1 MAERYAAFISYSHQD
16 RAVAAWLQRSLEGY
30 RVPGWIVGRPGAF
43 GAVPA
48 RIGAVFRDREDLPA
62 SADLA
67 ASVRAALDSSD
78 CLIVLCSPAA
88 AASRWVAAEITQ
100 FKARAGE
107 DRVLALIVSGE
118 PFASEMPR
126 EGVAECMPLP
136 LRRHVGPDGE
146 VSDRVAEPVAADLRH
161 EGDGQRLARLKLIA
175 GLLGIPLD
183 MLIRREHA
191 RRQRGWALLAA
202 ASMAGTLTMGGLAWE
217 ARSARDTARARR
229 ADAEQLVDFMLG
241 DLRKR
246 LDAVGRLDVLDSVG
260 AETMR
265 YYARQKPS
273 SLDADELA
281 RRARALR
288 LVGEV
293 RAMRGAFGEASAA
306 FDEAARATG
315 ELMARDPGNGA
326 RVFDHAQSVFW
337 VGSTALKRG
346 ELAGASRAMDEYARL
361 ADVLTRMQP
370 NNAAWQAE
378 VGYSRWNRGTL
389 LFRRRQISRATT
401 DFEEAANIF
410 ASLMRREPRNADWA
424 FQYAGASAWLA
435 DARRWAGDPVGAARA
450 RDHERAIYTALS
462 ARDPNNAGVLLH
474 LAWCDHAASELALD
488 RGDLADALRY
498 AQSARDRIERLMRDD
513 PANVEAREN
522 AVRIYNR
529 LALIEASADANRPA
543 QASVERSHGL
553 VAGLQAH
560 DPSLK
565 RWQAL
570 GARTDLVQAWLTLRA
585 GDERMGAWL
594 SARANETAAASG
606 VPEAIAPDERAW
618 RAWGRTVHARAS
630 PVDARADDLAIV
642 ALLEPLRP
650 TLGTDERC
658 FLAAAYRRRSLGDA
672 AATLDTGL
680 ARSGYRSPWCSPI

>member
-78 CLIVLCSPAA
+78 SLIVLCSPAA

-126 EGVAECMPLP
+126 EGAAECMPLP

-202 ASMAGTLTMGGLAWE
+202 ASMAGTLLMGGLAWE

-315 ELMARDPGNGA
+315 ELMARDPRNGA

-337 VGSTALKRG
+337 VGDTALRRG
-346 ELAGASRAMDEYARL
+346 DLTVSAHAMDEYAAL
-361 ADVLTRMQP
+361 ADRLVLIDP
-370 NNAAWQAE
+370 ANSAWRAE
-378 VGYSRWNRGTL
+378 VGYSRINRGTIGY
-389 LFRRRQISRATT
+389 RRRDAVRAERDFAEAT
-401 DFEEAANIF
+401 DIF
-410 ASLMRREPRNADWA
+410 HDLARKEPGSDDWPL
-424 FQYAGASAWLA
+424 QYAQANAWLA
-435 DARRWAGDPVGAARA
+435 DARRWLGDLAGAARA
-450 RDHERAIYTALS
+450 RETERAIYLARL
-462 ARDPNNAGVLLH
+462 ARDPADLGLLAP
-474 LAWCDHAASELALD
+474 LAWSEHGASELALD
-488 RGDLADALRY
+488 RADAGQALLHAR
-498 AQSARDRIERLMRDD
+498 AARDAIERSLRAE
-513 PANVEAREN
+513 PANTQTQDFAARIACQLAIAEEVN
-522 AVRIYNR
+522 GLSGQVSAQRAHR
-529 LALIEASADANRPA
+529 LSTALRARPGSLRKWQSLDA
-543 QASVERSHGL
+543 RS
-553 VAGLQAH
+553 
-560 DPSLK
+560 
-565 RWQAL
+565 
-570 GARTDLVQAWLTLRA
+570 DLVWAWIALRR
-585 GDERMGAWL
+585 GDRRAAALL
-594 SARANETAAASG
+594 SDRANDTLVSTTL
-606 VPEAIAPDERAW
+606 PESIFADERAW
-618 RAWGRTVHARAS
+618 MAWGRRTHALAV
-630 PVDARADDLAIV
+630 PNDAARDRSATI
-642 ALLEPLRP
+642 ALLEPVTTTLRS
-650 TLGTDERC
+650 DERC
-658 FLAAAYRRRSLGDA
+658 LLAHAYAETGLQKS
-672 AATLDTGL
+672 AATLRTQL
-680 ARSGYRSPWCSPI
+680 AQSSYDSPWCTPDS